1 MTSVVP
7 VVLCGGAG
15 TRLWPLSRKGFPK
28 QFLCLAGT
36 QTLFQQAVQR
46 LMTLQGAQL
55 EVQAPCV
62 ITSEEHRFL
71 VSEQLREM
79 GLNPFQAILEPQGK
93 NTAPALTL
101 AAMSALAQGGDPV
114 LVVTPADQTIQQA
127 DVFTQ
132 VLRRAVGQAM
142 EGQIVILGVPP
153 DRPETG
159 YGYIEAGTPHPEGH
173 AIVSRFVEKPDVATA
188 QRYVQQG
195 NFFWN
200 AGIFVLRASVWLRAL
215 GQFRP
220 DILQA
225 TEVAWTQRQQDAA
238 FVRPGSD
245 AFAQIP
251 AESVDYAVMERCP
264 GSEFPIVMLPLKAG
278 WSDLGSWD
286 AVANA
291 QRQDEQ
297 GNAIAGDVLAL
308 NARRNLIHST
318 SRLVCA
324 LDVDDLVIVETA
336 DAVLVA
342 RRESSQNVKD
352 IVKHLD
358 AQKRVESELHLKV
371 HRPWGWYLGVDE
383 GERFKVKRIQVNPKA
398 SLSLQ
403 MHHHRAEHWIVV
415 RGTAEITNGDH
426 TFTLQ
431 ENESTFIPL
440 GQRHRL
446 ANPGLIPLEIVEV
459 QSGPYLGEDD
469 IVRFED
475 HYGRKNA

>member
-1 MTSVVP
+1 M
-7 VVLCGGAG
+7 
-15 TRLWPLSRKGFPK
+15 
-28 QFLCLAGT
+28 
-36 QTLFQQAVQR
+36 
-46 LMTLQGAQL
+46 
-55 EVQAPCV
+55 
-62 ITSEEHRFL
+62 
-71 VSEQLREM
+71 
-79 GLNPFQAILEPQGK
+79 
-93 NTAPALTL
+93 
-101 AAMSALAQGGDPV
+101 
-114 LVVTPADQTIQQA
+114 
-127 DVFTQ
+127 
-132 VLRRAVGQAM
+132 
-142 EGQIVILGVPP
+142 
-153 DRPETG
+153 
-159 YGYIEAGTPHPEGH
+159 
-173 AIVSRFVEKPDVATA
+173 
-188 QRYVQQG
+188 
-195 NFFWN
+195 
-200 AGIFVLRASVWLRAL
+200 
-215 GQFRP
+215 
-220 DILQA
+220 
-225 TEVAWTQRQQDAA
+225 
-238 FVRPGSD
+238 RPGSD

-415 RGTAEITNGDH
+415 RGTAEITNGDR